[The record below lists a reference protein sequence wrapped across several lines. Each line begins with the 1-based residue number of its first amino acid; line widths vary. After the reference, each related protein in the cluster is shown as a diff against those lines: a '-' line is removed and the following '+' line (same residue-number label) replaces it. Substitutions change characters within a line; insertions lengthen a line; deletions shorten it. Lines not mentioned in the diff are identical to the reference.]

1 MPCRDYESDDV
12 SPTDSWQYRDLKE
25 RADMLARI
33 ACKAMTELEDNRIED
48 LLLLRDD
55 EVREWWAKHKEA
67 DRKAREKEQRK
78 QERIRLRRAAL
89 RKLSEEEKI
98 ALGLKKSKDK
108 DIEEDVVEF
117 INELWL
123 YRPHKFKFADN
134 GYGHSDPYGDDT
146 FQTPLWIRPKSLME
160 ACQDVKKTMIQVV
173 GHTAVKQIDA
183 KGKATGGRYYF
194 IDCLDYTPEYLVYED
209 KQVKINKL

>member
-1 MPCRDYESDDV
+1 MPCRDYGSDDV

-33 ACKAMTELEDNRIED
+33 ACKAITELENNKIED

-55 EVREWWAKHKEA
+55 EVRTWWAKHKEA

-108 DIEEDVVEF
+108 DIE
-117 INELWL
+117 
-123 YRPHKFKFADN
+123 
-134 GYGHSDPYGDDT
+134 
-146 FQTPLWIRPKSLME
+146 
-160 ACQDVKKTMIQVV
+160 QDVTQDLLVV
-173 GHTAVKQIDA
+173 ADKILKRKAKEEWQI
-183 KGKATGGRYYF
+183 
-194 IDCLDYTPEYLVYED
+194 
-209 KQVKINKL
+209 

>member
-1 MPCRDYESDDV
+1 MPCRDYESDSYS

-33 ACKAMTELEDNRIED
+33 ACKAMTELENNKIED

-108 DIEEDVVEF
+108 DIE
-117 INELWL
+117 
-123 YRPHKFKFADN
+123 
-134 GYGHSDPYGDDT
+134 
-146 FQTPLWIRPKSLME
+146 
-160 ACQDVKKTMIQVV
+160 QDVTQDLL
-173 GHTAVKQIDA
+173 AVADKILKRKAKEEWQI
-183 KGKATGGRYYF
+183 
-194 IDCLDYTPEYLVYED
+194 
-209 KQVKINKL
+209 

>member
-1 MPCRDYESDDV
+1 
-12 SPTDSWQYRDLKE
+12 
-25 RADMLARI
+25 MLARI
-33 ACKAMTELEDNRIED
+33 ACKAMTELENNKIED

-108 DIEEDVVEF
+108 DIEEDV
-117 INELWL
+117 
-123 YRPHKFKFADN
+123 
-134 GYGHSDPYGDDT
+134 T
-146 FQTPLWIRPKSLME
+146 
-160 ACQDVKKTMIQVV
+160 QDLL
-173 GHTAVKQIDA
+173 AVANKILKRKAKEEWQI
-183 KGKATGGRYYF
+183 
-194 IDCLDYTPEYLVYED
+194 
-209 KQVKINKL
+209 

>member
-1 MPCRDYESDDV
+1 MPCRDYESDSYS

-33 ACKAMTELEDNRIED
+33 ACKAMTELENNRIED

-108 DIEEDVVEF
+108 DIEEDVTQDLLAV
-117 INELWL
+117 
-123 YRPHKFKFADN
+123 ADKI
-134 GYGHSDPYGDDT
+134 
-146 FQTPLWIRPKSLME
+146 LKRK
-160 ACQDVKKTMIQVV
+160 VKEEW
-173 GHTAVKQIDA
+173 QI
-183 KGKATGGRYYF
+183 
-194 IDCLDYTPEYLVYED
+194 
-209 KQVKINKL
+209 

>member
-1 MPCRDYESDDV
+1 MPCRDYESDSYS

-33 ACKAMTELEDNRIED
+33 ACKAMTELENNRIED

-98 ALGLKKSKDK
+98 ALGLKKSKDQ
-108 DIEEDVVEF
+108 DIEEDVTQDLLAV
-117 INELWL
+117 
-123 YRPHKFKFADN
+123 ADKI
-134 GYGHSDPYGDDT
+134 
-146 FQTPLWIRPKSLME
+146 LKRKAKEEW
-160 ACQDVKKTMIQVV
+160 
-173 GHTAVKQIDA
+173 QI
-183 KGKATGGRYYF
+183 
-194 IDCLDYTPEYLVYED
+194 
-209 KQVKINKL
+209 

>member
-1 MPCRDYESDDV
+1 MPCRDYESDSYS

-33 ACKAMTELEDNRIED
+33 ACKAMTELENNKIED

-78 QERIRLRRAAL
+78 QERLRLRRAAL

-98 ALGLKKSKDK
+98 ALGLKKSKNQ
-108 DIEEDVVEF
+108 DIEEDVTQDLLAV
-117 INELWL
+117 
-123 YRPHKFKFADN
+123 ADKI
-134 GYGHSDPYGDDT
+134 
-146 FQTPLWIRPKSLME
+146 LKRKAKEEW
-160 ACQDVKKTMIQVV
+160 
-173 GHTAVKQIDA
+173 QI
-183 KGKATGGRYYF
+183 
-194 IDCLDYTPEYLVYED
+194 
-209 KQVKINKL
+209 

>member
-1 MPCRDYESDDV
+1 MPCRDYGSDDV

-48 LLLLRDD
+48 VLLLRDD
-55 EVREWWAKHKEA
+55 EVRTWWAQHKEA

-108 DIEEDVVEF
+108 DIE
-117 INELWL
+117 
-123 YRPHKFKFADN
+123 
-134 GYGHSDPYGDDT
+134 
-146 FQTPLWIRPKSLME
+146 
-160 ACQDVKKTMIQVV
+160 QDVTQDLL
-173 GHTAVKQIDA
+173 AVADKILKRKAKEEWQI
-183 KGKATGGRYYF
+183 
-194 IDCLDYTPEYLVYED
+194 
-209 KQVKINKL
+209 

>member
-1 MPCRDYESDDV
+1 MPCRDYESDSYS

-108 DIEEDVVEF
+108 DIEEDVTQDLLAV
-117 INELWL
+117 
-123 YRPHKFKFADN
+123 ADKI
-134 GYGHSDPYGDDT
+134 
-146 FQTPLWIRPKSLME
+146 LKRK
-160 ACQDVKKTMIQVV
+160 
-173 GHTAVKQIDA
+173 A
-183 KGKATGGRYYF
+183 KEEWR
-194 IDCLDYTPEYLVYED
+194 I
-209 KQVKINKL
+209 

>member
-1 MPCRDYESDDV
+1 MRGVFESPAGQRRLIMPCRDYESDSYS

-33 ACKAMTELEDNRIED
+33 ACKAMTELENNKIED

-108 DIEEDVVEF
+108 DIEEDVTQDLLAV
-117 INELWL
+117 
-123 YRPHKFKFADN
+123 ADKI
-134 GYGHSDPYGDDT
+134 
-146 FQTPLWIRPKSLME
+146 LKRKAKEEW
-160 ACQDVKKTMIQVV
+160 
-173 GHTAVKQIDA
+173 QI
-183 KGKATGGRYYF
+183 
-194 IDCLDYTPEYLVYED
+194 
-209 KQVKINKL
+209 

>member
-1 MPCRDYESDDV
+1 MPCRDYGSDDV

-33 ACKAMTELEDNRIED
+33 ACKAMTELENNKIED

-55 EVREWWAKHKEA
+55 EVRTWWAKHKEA

-108 DIEEDVVEF
+108 DIE
-117 INELWL
+117 
-123 YRPHKFKFADN
+123 
-134 GYGHSDPYGDDT
+134 
-146 FQTPLWIRPKSLME
+146 
-160 ACQDVKKTMIQVV
+160 QDVTQDLL
-173 GHTAVKQIDA
+173 AVADKILKRKAKEEWQI
-183 KGKATGGRYYF
+183 
-194 IDCLDYTPEYLVYED
+194 
-209 KQVKINKL
+209 

>member
-1 MPCRDYESDDV
+1 MPCRSYDDDWRSSDFND
-12 SPTDSWQYRDLKE
+12 DKIRKLKE
-25 RADMLARI
+25 QADMLARI
-33 ACKAMTELEDNRIED
+33 ACKAMTELENNKIED

-108 DIEEDVVEF
+108 DIE
-117 INELWL
+117 
-123 YRPHKFKFADN
+123 
-134 GYGHSDPYGDDT
+134 
-146 FQTPLWIRPKSLME
+146 
-160 ACQDVKKTMIQVV
+160 QDVTQDLL
-173 GHTAVKQIDA
+173 AVADKILKRKAKEEWQI
-183 KGKATGGRYYF
+183 
-194 IDCLDYTPEYLVYED
+194 
-209 KQVKINKL
+209 

>member
-1 MPCRDYESDDV
+1 MPCRDYESDSYS

-33 ACKAMTELEDNRIED
+33 ACKAMTELENNKIED

-98 ALGLKKSKDK
+98 ALGLKKSKDQ
-108 DIEEDVVEF
+108 DIESDVTQDLLAV
-117 INELWL
+117 
-123 YRPHKFKFADN
+123 ADKI
-134 GYGHSDPYGDDT
+134 
-146 FQTPLWIRPKSLME
+146 LKRKAKEEW
-160 ACQDVKKTMIQVV
+160 
-173 GHTAVKQIDA
+173 QI
-183 KGKATGGRYYF
+183 
-194 IDCLDYTPEYLVYED
+194 
-209 KQVKINKL
+209 